1 MLESGRHCEKKIRI
15 GGRRSMNV
23 GVGEKEA
30 VQNRVVRA
38 NAIDRKWLE
47 QRFEG
52 GEGGEGVSHVGIRT
66 RTFKAEWASSS
77 RKWVWSVWRI
87 LSWSVWVEQREVRL
101 TEDEIKEEKRV
112 RSYSTCGPSGGLWLL
127 LWVRWEPWRVVGREG
142 MWPDSGVHT
151 CPLAASG
158 RTDQRQGR
166 EKAGGEAER
175 PLMRLF
181 P

>member
-1 MLESGRHCEKKIRI
+1 MEGTVKRKSGL

-66 RTFKAEWASSS
+66 RTLKAEWASSL

-101 TEDEIKEEKRV
+101 TEDEIDPADYPLDAISCSLSQLERKFKTAPWMNKKL
-112 RSYSTCGPSGGLWLL
+112 YSTFWT
-127 LWVRWEPWRVVGREG
+127 WREPV
-142 MWPDSGVHT
+142 SFTNTQIQNNITLHQYSFT
-151 CPLAASG
+151 KS
-158 RTDQRQGR
+158 
-166 EKAGGEAER
+166 
-175 PLMRLF
+175 
-181 P
+181 